1 MVLKMTYKKLLKCS
15 LGLLLPLLLGG
26 CIGLVPSPFRP
37 SPGPTVGPQTNDLAE
52 AFDVVCRNYRLGP
65 DDVLQLHLD
74 EKDWNKPAGGPYK
87 LKVGDRLQVAFILE
101 PDLNQA
107 NVIVRPDGMIT
118 LPGIGDVRA
127 AGNVPQALAKA
138 IEEKYIKAGIFRR
151 PTHGKRE
158 YQLVTVSVLDV
169 ARPVDRVIRA
179 AQATTL
185 GPALAAGPGV
195 PQALSTRPLTRQIF
209 VTVKPD
215 GTIDLPMV
223 KDRVLAAGYT
233 VSEVERTVT
242 RLYQEGEGAGVQ
254 ASLTL
259 YTAASR
265 FCYVLGEVQNPGA
278 YAIRQPITA
287 LHAIALA
294 GGHNSRTADL
304 TSVILISK
312 NIYGK
317 PIGRRLDLK
326 RILDVGDMSPAMLV
340 KPYDVIY
347 VPKTYVADL
356 RVFMDQYF
364 SSIAEVVDFI
374 RRN

>member
-1 MVLKMTYKKLLKCS
+1 MTYRKLLTYT
-15 LGLLLPLLLGG
+15 LGLLLPLCLGG

-37 SPGPTVGPQTNDLAE
+37 SPGPTMGPQTNDLAE

-74 EKDWNKPAGGPYK
+74 EKDWDQPAGGPYK

-107 NVIVRPDGMIT
+107 VVTIRPDGMIT
-118 LPGIGDVRA
+118 LPGIGDVKA
-127 AGNVPQALAKA
+127 AGKMPEALAKD
-138 IEEKYIKAGIFRR
+138 IEEKYIHAGIFRR
-151 PTHGKRE
+151 PTQGKRD
-158 YQLVTVSVLDV
+158 YQLVTVSVTDV
-169 ARPVDRVIRA
+169 ARRVDRVIRA
-179 AQATTL
+179 AQSTTL
-185 GPALAAGPGV
+185 GPALAVQGG
-195 PQALSTRPLTRQIF
+195 PQALSAQPLTRQIF

-215 GTIDLPMV
+215 GTIDLPLV
-223 KDRVLAAGYT
+223 EDRVLAAGYT
-233 VSEVERTVT
+233 ISEVERTVS
-242 RLYQEGEGAGVQ
+242 RLYQKTEGAHVT

-265 FCYVLGEVQNPGA
+265 FFYVLGEVQSPGS
-278 YAIRQPITA
+278 YAIRQPITV

-294 GGHNSRTADL
+294 GGHRSTSADL

-317 PIGRRLDLK
+317 PIGRRIDVK

-347 VPKTYVADL
+347 VPKTYVTDV
-356 RVFMDQYF
+356 RIFMDQYF
-364 SSIAEVVDFI
+364 RSIAEVADFV
-374 RRN
+374 RRNF

>member
-1 MVLKMTYKKLLKCS
+1 MVYKMTYRKLLKYS
-15 LGLLLPLLLGG
+15 LGLLVPLLLGG

-37 SPGPTVGPQTNDLAE
+37 SPGPTMGPQTCDLAE

-74 EKDWNKPAGGPYK
+74 EKDWEKPAGGAYK

-101 PDLNQA
+101 PDLNQPS
-107 NVIVRPDGMIT
+107 VIVRPDGMIT
-118 LPGIGDVRA
+118 LPGIGDVQA
-127 AGNVPQALAKA
+127 AGKMPQTLAKD
-138 IEEKYIKAGIFRR
+138 IEEKYIRVGIFRR
-151 PTHGKRE
+151 PAQGKRD
-158 YQLVTVSVLDV
+158 YQLVTVSVTDV
-169 ARPVDRVIRA
+169 ARRVDRVIRA
-179 AQATTL
+179 AEATSF
-185 GPALAAGPGV
+185 GPVLAAPGAPQALAA
-195 PQALSTRPLTRQIF
+195 QPLTRQIF
-209 VTVKPD
+209 LTVKPD

-223 KDRVLAAGYT
+223 ADRVLAAGYT
-233 VSEVERTVT
+233 VSEVERTVS
-242 RLYQEGEGAGVQ
+242 RLYQESEGPHVS

-278 YAIRQPITA
+278 YPIRQPITV
-287 LHAIALA
+287 LHAIALS

-326 RILDVGDMSPAMLV
+326 RILDVGDMSPAILV

-356 RVFMDQYF
+356 RIFMDQYF
-364 SSIAEVVDFI
+364 RSVADVVDFI